1 MIDLLMVSFIAYDLV
16 FMILF
21 GILTFYILNKNKENL
36 KRQGWMFLYHTQVG
50 LKFIDWVAKKF
61 EKILKPLSYVVI
73 TSGYILMVSI
83 LWMISKT
90 VWMYVTSPIPKELK
104 NLPPIAPLI
113 PYFPKLFG
121 LESFFPPL
129 YFTYFLVALAIVAV
143 SHEMSHGI
151 FARLWGIKV
160 KTTGLAFF
168 GPFFGAFVEPD
179 EKKMA
184 KAPKKHQLSILAAG
198 TFANILMTI
207 VFGLL
212 LWAFFAVS
220 FTPGGVM
227 FNAYAQSVVNV
238 SDITHVGNYSVAS
251 VGLIYGLAHE
261 GLNKLQIGGNTYYAP
276 REALSAEILNTNEQI
291 IVFDDAPA
299 IRENLFGAVTTIDG
313 QEIKDTAVLS
323 SVLDNLTPGKN
334 IIVTTI
340 DKDGLKHSY
349 EFATAEKNGRAY
361 LGIGFYPQ
369 ETEGVRGF
377 IKGLFA
383 KIKQPNTYYVPTW
396 DGEFAQFIYDMLWW
410 IVMINIL
417 VALMNMLPV
426 SILDGGRFFYLTVAG
441 ITGKEDW
448 AKKAYSWVTWFILF
462 LLVAMMSKWLFN
474 FIFN

>member
-1 MIDLLMVSFIAYDLV
+1 MVSFIVYDLV
-16 FMILF
+16 FMVLF
-21 GILTFYILNKNKENL
+21 GVITFFILRKNKENL
-36 KRQGWMFLYHTQVG
+36 KRQGWMFLYHTKVG
-50 LKFIDWVAKKF
+50 LRFIDWTAKKF
-61 EKILKPLSYVVI
+61 EKILKPASYLVI
-73 TSGYILMVSI
+73 ASGYALMASI

-90 VWMYVTSPIPKELK
+90 VWLYVTSPIPKELK

-143 SHEMSHGI
+143 SHEFSHGI
-151 FARLWGIKV
+151 FARLWGIRV

-212 LWAFFAVS
+212 LWGFFAVS
-220 FTPGGVM
+220 FTPGGVV
-227 FNAYAQSVVNV
+227 FNAYAQSIVNV
-238 SDITHVGNYSVAS
+238 SDISHIENYSVTS
-251 VGLIYGLAHE
+251 VGLIYSLTHE
-261 GLNKLQIGGNTYYAP
+261 GLNKLQVGGVNYYAP
-276 REALSAEILNTNEQI
+276 REALTPEILNANQKI
-291 IVFDDAPA
+291 IVFEDAPA
-299 IRENLFGAVTTIDG
+299 VRENLIGAINSIDNVP
-313 QEIKDTAVLS
+313 IRNTADLS
-323 SVLDNLTPGKN
+323 NILDNLTPGKE

-340 DKDGLKHSY
+340 DQDGLKHTY
-349 EFATAEKNGRAY
+349 NLAPAEKNGRAY

-369 ETEGVRGF
+369 ETEGFRGA
-377 IKGLFA
+377 IKSIFA
-383 KIKQPNTYYVPTW
+383 KIKQPNTYYIPTW
-396 DGEFAQFIYDMLWW
+396 DGELVQFIYDMLWW
-410 IVMINIL
+410 VVVINIL

-426 SILDGGRFFYLTVAG
+426 SILDGGRFFYLTIAG
-441 ITGKEDW
+441 ITGKEEW
-448 AKKAYSWVTWFILF
+448 AKKAYSWISWFIL
-462 LLVAMMSKWLFN
+462 LLLIVMMGKWTFN

>member
-1 MIDLLMVSFIAYDLV
+1 MVSFIVYDLV

-21 GILTFYILNKNKENL
+21 GIVTFFILHRHKENL
-36 KRQGWMFLYHTQVG
+36 KRQGWMFLYHTKVG

-61 EKILKPLSYVVI
+61 ERVLKPLSYVVI
-73 TSGYILMVSI
+73 TSGYILMASI
-83 LWMISKT
+83 LWMISRT
-90 VWMYVTSPIPKELK
+90 VWLYVTTPIPQELK

-143 SHEMSHGI
+143 SHEFAHGI

-184 KAPKKHQLSILAAG
+184 IAPKKHQLSILAAG

-212 LWAFFAVS
+212 LWGFFAVS
-220 FTPGGVM
+220 FTPGGVV

-238 SDITHVGNYSVAS
+238 TDINHVENYSVVS
-251 VGLIYGLAHE
+251 IDSIYDLTHE
-261 GLNKLQIGGNTYYAP
+261 GLNKLQVGDMTYYAP
-276 REALSAEILNTNEQI
+276 REALTSEILNANEQI

-299 IRENLFGAVTTIDG
+299 IRENLFGAITSIDG
-313 QEIKDTAVLS
+313 VPIKSTADLS
-323 SVLDNLTPGKN
+323 NSLQSLTPGEE
-334 IIVTTI
+334 IIVTTV
-340 DKDGLKHSY
+340 DKDGVHHTY
-349 EFATAEKNGRAY
+349 NFAPDERNGKAY
-361 LGIGFYPQ
+361 FGIGFYPQ
-369 ETEGVRGF
+369 ETEGFRGA
-377 IKGLFA
+377 IKSVFA
-383 KIKQPNTYYVPTW
+383 KVKAPNTYYVPTW

-410 IVMINIL
+410 VVVINIL

-426 SILDGGRFFYLTVAG
+426 SILDGGRFFYITIIG
-441 ITGKEDW
+441 ITGSEK
-448 AKKAYSWVTWFILF
+448 AARKAYSWISWFILL
-462 LLVAMMSKWLFN
+462 LLVAMMGKWTIN
-474 FIFN
+474 FIIN